1 VEDVE
6 ALAGAA
12 AKASVATEVERYP
25 EAGHGFHRDGSAAYH
40 AESAADAWRRT
51 LDWFARHLTTGAAD
65 IV

>member
-1 VEDVE
+1 M
-6 ALAGAA
+6 
-12 AKASVATEVERYP
+12 ATEVVRYP

-51 LDWFARHLTTGAAD
+51 LDWFARYLSTGTAD